1 MNTKL
6 STLSKKA
13 ELNAEQDKVMK
24 PLTLFFGDDGFHNMF
39 VYQPA
44 LDTLKLKKYKE
55 TGYVI
60 SWRSKAVN
68 FSEIKPLYTAFL
80 HSIKLFRYEIGIKF
94 DKERLATKQNNYLT
108 KVVNA
113 WIVYYLDACSK
124 NPANSFKLKIS
135 LLGETNVMKSSDNEK
150 WVYSRCRTVFD
161 GGVT

>member
-1 MNTKL
+1 M
-6 STLSKKA
+6 
-13 ELNAEQDKVMK
+13 
-24 PLTLFFGDDGFHNMF
+24 
-39 VYQPA
+39 
-44 LDTLKLKKYKE
+44 
-55 TGYVI
+55 
-60 SWRSKAVN
+60 N

-80 HSIKLFRYEIGIKF
+80 YSIKLFRYEIGIKF

-124 NPANSFKLKIS
+124 NPANSFKLKLS